1 MLGSDMKVGP
11 RHAHNPVLIR
21 WPTKAKIQVYLARNG
36 YEIGNVAN
44 PFFSTSGNYIWGYK

>member
-44 PFFSTSGNYIWGYK
+44 PFFSTTGNYIWGYK